1 MCRKHAL
8 WAFAALSLAAALA
21 ACSGGS
27 SSSSSGSSDSS
38 SSGGTTTAVLIQ
50 ALSGTPRSL
59 DGTWAKCGKT
69 DNGTQDQKSAFV
81 FSGSSGTVTVDDY
94 ALGSGCTGTVTAHEF
109 TITYS
114 GSVTGT
120 KSAVWSDG
128 NGNIVSGPARAD
140 GTGALPSPVTVSVIA
155 VTITA
160 SDLAAYPVGAA
171 FDGLNYIDDSA
182 TAWRRYED
190 RYDETLAGC
199 VDGTP
204 VGKCMGN
211 FDPDIKQ

>member
-8 WAFAALSLAAALA
+8 WALVALTLAAAFG
-21 ACSGGS
+21 CSGGS
-27 SSSSSGSSDSS
+27 SSSSGSSSDSS
-38 SSGGTTTAVLIQ
+38 SSSGGTGTAVLIQ

-59 DGTWAKCGKT
+59 DGTWTKCGKT
-69 DNGTQDQKSAFV
+69 NGGTKDEKTTFV
-81 FSGSSGTVTVDDY
+81 SSGNAATITVDDY
-94 ALGSGCTGTVTAHEF
+94 ALSSGCTGAVTAHVL
-109 TITYS
+109 TISYT
-114 GSVTGT
+114 GSFTGT
-120 KSAVWSDG
+120 KSAVWTDG

-140 GTGALPSPVTVSVIA
+140 GTGTLPSPVTVSAIA
-155 VTITA
+155 VTVTA
-160 SDLAAYPVGAA
+160 SDLAAYAVGAT

-190 RYDETLAGC
+190 KFDETLAGC